1 MRVAVATDHAGVG
14 LLETTIDVIDA
25 AGHEALVI
33 GQATDGDDYPD
44 VALAVGGA
52 IRTGRAQR
60 GVVLCG
66 SGAGVTV
73 AANKIPLVRAALAYD
88 TYTARQ
94 MVQHDDVNVLALG
107 ARVIGPAVAAD
118 VVGAFLGARFSG
130 AARHARRL
138 SKVLAIEA
146 TRVQGAAADLV
157 ERGQRVWLDGV
168 DATLLDDGRVA
179 HWVGDRAVSGAVTSP
194 ARLAAGLRTGAYHA
208 QLAGRY
214 DGGVDDPEALALA
227 LLLADACAAADLLRG
242 LHAASGGHDGYA
254 SLDLPARLAD
264 DVDGTLEV
272 AQRLHRLA
280 DRPNLMIKVP
290 STRAGHTVVR
300 RLVEAGI
307 GVHVTLVYSVEQ
319 YRAAQQAYLDGVALR
334 VRAGDDPAVGGII
347 AAHVAPWDD
356 ATVDRLPETLQHTV
370 GVYAARRI
378 IDASR
383 DGWADAQWQS
393 LADAGALPHQV
404 ALAGLEASAPLRPTH
419 YLDALDADGL
429 TLLLTPSTIAA
440 LDPAGDLG
448 GSDQTTVADPDALA
462 EAGISLDAL
471 ATRLQHDGLRRA
483 AAGWDEALDIVIDAA
498 RDAVDAPGADSGAV
512 GEDTAASSAPGGG
525 N

>member
-1 MRVAVATDHAGVG
+1 MRVAIATDHAGVG
-14 LLETTIDVIDA
+14 LLQTTIDVIDA

-118 VVGAFLGARFSG
+118 VVEAFLGAQFSG

-138 SKVLAIEA
+138 GKVLAIEA

-168 DATLLDDGRVA
+168 DATLLDEGRVA
-179 HWVGDRAVSGAVTSP
+179 HWIGDRAVSGVATSP
-194 ARLAAGLRTGAYHA
+194 ARFAAGLRTGAYHA
-208 QLAGRY
+208 QLADRY
-214 DGGVDDPEALALA
+214 DGGVDDPEALVLA
-227 LLLADACAAADLLRG
+227 LLLADACAAADLLHG
-242 LHAASGGHDGYA
+242 VYAATDGRDGYA
-254 SLDLPARLAD
+254 SLDLPTRLAD

-272 AQRLHRLA
+272 AQRLHGLA
-280 DRPNLMIKVP
+280 GRPNLMIKVP

-300 RLVEAGI
+300 RLVEMGI
-307 GVHVTLVYSVEQ
+307 AVHVTLAYSVEQ
-319 YRAAQQAYLDGVALR
+319 YRAAQRAYLDGVALR
-334 VRAGDDPAVGGII
+334 LRAGADPAVGGMIST
-347 AAHVAPWDD
+347 HVAPWDD
-356 ATVDRLPETLQHTV
+356 ATVERLPEPLRHTV

-378 IDASR
+378 VDASQQM
-383 DGWADAQWQS
+383 WSDAQWQS

-404 ALAGLEASAPLRPTH
+404 ALAGLEASAPLLPTH
-419 YLDALDADGL
+419 YVDALDADGV
-429 TLLLTPSTIAA
+429 TLLLTPSTVDA
-440 LDPAGDLG
+440 LDVAGHLDG
-448 GSDQTTVADPDALA
+448 DQTTVADPDALA
-462 EAGISLDAL
+462 EANISLDAL

-483 AAGWDEALDIVIDAA
+483 AAGWDEALAIVVDAA
-498 RDAVDAPGADSGAV
+498 HNAVDAPETSGGVVGGESTTGALG
-512 GEDTAASSAPGGG
+512 GED
-525 N
+525 